1 MKVKI
6 TGLDG
11 GDAQAAAEYDD
22 GGEYDG
28 IPQEFVAPPPKERRT
43 QRTLAA
49 GLMESTADGAGD
61 TSGCR
66 DFRLSA
72 EAYK

>member
-1 MKVKI
+1 MKVKF

-11 GDAQAAAEYDD
+11 GDAQL
-22 GGEYDG
+22 
-28 IPQEFVAPPPKERRT
+28 RST
-43 QRTLAA
+43 TLAA

-66 DFRLSA
+66 DFRRRLIN
-72 EAYK
+72 K